1 MLFIKKMLKVQKEL
15 LDSTKKR
22 LDSLIDDTLNELI
35 R

>member
-1 MLFIKKMLKVQKEL
+1 MLKVQKEL

-35 R
+35 SRIEK